1 MVKNL
6 PSNAGDEDSIPDG
19 LTKIPHASGQLS
31 LQARTT
37 ELACS
42 RALML
47 QLVKPEHCNENPVQ
61 SKKKKRKENQTK
73 YSKSGGRELIMSK

>member
-61 SKKKKRKENQTK
+61 LKKKKKENQTK

>member
-61 SKKKKRKENQTK
+61 SKKKENQTK